1 MYNGAI
7 ALQGLSIAMV
17 AVHDLLDRIEG
28 TSSDRLL
35 ILAVVLQ
42 VAVVASLLGFRAI
55 LIANHNHEQHMR
67 ADSEAARRRTAELF
81 AMTDMLQAAETNE
94 EAGAVLMVTARRLL
108 GGYGAALYVL
118 NNSRDRLDLARQW
131 DLPTGYL
138 APDRLPPAIAGRSS
152 RARPT
157 STRRTKAACAAH
169 TMAAPMPCWKS
180 R

>member
-1 MYNGAI
+1 
-7 ALQGLSIAMV
+7 
-17 AVHDLLDRIEG
+17 
-28 TSSDRLL
+28 
-35 ILAVVLQ
+35 
-42 VAVVASLLGFRAI
+42 
-55 LIANHNHEQHMR
+55 
-67 ADSEAARRRTAELF
+67 
-81 AMTDMLQAAETNE
+81 MTDMLQAAETNE

-138 APDRLPPAIAGRSS
+138 ARSLAPAIAGRSS
-152 RARPT
+152 AARPT
-157 STRRTKAACAAH
+157 STRRTKAACAAR

>member
-28 TSSDRLL
+28 ESSDRLL

-67 ADSEAARRRTAELF
+67 ADPKPR
-81 AMTDMLQAAETNE
+81 
-94 EAGAVLMVTARRLL
+94 AGARPSC
-108 GGYGAALYVL
+108 
-118 NNSRDRLDLARQW
+118 SR
-131 DLPTGYL
+131 
-138 APDRLPPAIAGRSS
+138 
-152 RARPT
+152 
-157 STRRTKAACAAH
+157 
-169 TMAAPMPCWKS
+169 
-180 R
+180 